1 MNDLVTRDDK
11 GNIIPLSQ
19 RFNARKSDPR
29 FRFIGEQGAARLDA
43 AEEATT
49 RLDNLNVAREMESA
63 FNEKKQRIEKLRKS
77 EPVEITGREIEPSD
91 DLKQYKKNALEYGKR
106 LRGEYTN
113 KDTGETVMV
122 GKNAIKEVLN
132 HDYKNAEQLQ
142 SVAAIPQI
150 IENAVYIESQANTD
164 DKVDAEKFDYYCHA

>member
-1 MNDLVTRDDK
+1 MW
-11 GNIIPLSQ
+11 
-19 RFNARKSDPR
+19 
-29 FRFIGEQGAARLDA
+29 QGRW
-43 AEEATT
+43 
-49 RLDNLNVAREMESA
+49 NPA

-77 EPVEITGREIEPSD
+77 EPVEITGWEIEPSD

-164 DKVDAEKFDYYCHA
+164 DKVDAEKFDYYVCGMKIGGEDYTVRAVIVTPKEGTRYYDHKPFQNRKREIA